1 MQVADLFARLSLKVD
16 KNSFTAA
23 DRLLGAAKAA
33 VTGLIAIKTV
43 TWFTGVVQSTLDL
56 AGKVHGLAQQT
67 GIAIEPLQQ
76 LGFAADQSGSSMDEL
91 AGAAKK
97 FALLINAANK
107 GGEEQLKVLKSLGPG
122 VMGALKAGRPF
133 EDVLGEIADRFK
145 SMPDGTAKT
154 ALAMKVFGKSG
165 AALIPLLNEGKDGIA
180 ALREEFVALG
190 AQMDSETIAQMEALG
205 DQQDKLKVAWQ
216 GIKNQ
221 IAIALLPAM
230 QSAATRALE
239 WAKAN
244 RELIA
249 SKVREYALRL
259 VEVLQRLAAFMPM
272 VWAGVKKI
280 ASALSWFIEHPELV
294 KTLIKMVIAFKLFQ
308 AATGAAR
315 RLGHFVD
322 HVKDLSAQLKLSID
336 MFRGWGKASA
346 TSIETVAAAT
356 NKGGAAFGKA
366 ATMADK
372 MAAATGPLLFML
384 YGISKAFE
392 AIQGGDP
399 FPMLSDG
406 LAKFIGW
413 IAAAVD
419 WIIEKIES
427 IPGAIRNAGKKV
439 LSIVPGAGAIF
450 GGGFGGGVPDEVKEM
465 LERKEKERKAGFH
478 NELKILRSAPV
489 VGDPAGFD
497 FERDSQRI
505 MPGTNPGAQIN
516 MGATNVTINA
526 PAGADAE
533 QFGRIARDEVDKA
546 IDAQAR
552 KMAAQL
558 EQ

>member
-16 KNSFTAA
+16 RQSFTAA
-23 DRLLGAAKAA
+23 DRLLGAAKTAI
-33 VTGLIAIKTV
+33 TGLVAIKTV

-76 LGFAADQSGSSMDEL
+76 LGFAADQSGSNMDEL

-97 FALLINAANK
+97 FALLIDAANK
-107 GGEEQLKVLKSLGPG
+107 GGEEQIKTLRKLGPS
-122 VMGALKAGRPF
+122 VMGALKSGRPF
-133 EDVLGEIADRFK
+133 EDVLGEIAERFK

-165 AALIPLLNEGKDGIA
+165 ASLIPLLNEGRDGIA
-180 ALREEFVALG
+180 ALRKEFVDLG

-239 WAKAN
+239 WVKAN

-249 SKVREYALRL
+249 TKVREYALKL
-259 VEVLQRLAAFMPM
+259 VEVLQRLSVFAGYAWAAI
-272 VWAGVKKI
+272 KKV
-280 ASALSWFIEHPELV
+280 AAVLSWFIEHPELV
-294 KTLIKMVIAFKLFQ
+294 KTLLKLVLAIKLFQ
-308 AATGAAR
+308 IATQSAR
-315 RLGHFVD
+315 RLGDFID
-322 HVKDLSAQLKLSID
+322 RIKDLSGQLKLSID

-346 TSIETVAAAT
+346 ASIEAVAAAT
-356 NKGGAAFGKA
+356 NKGGAAFGAA
-366 ATMADK
+366 ATTADK
-372 MAAATGPLLFML
+372 LAAATGPLMFAL

-399 FPMLSDG
+399 FPTLSDG

-419 WIIEKIES
+419 WIIKKIDS
-427 IPGAIRNAGKKV
+427 IPGAIKSAGKKV
-439 LSIVPGAGAIF
+439 LSLVPGAGAIF
-450 GGGFGGGVPDEVKEM
+450 GGGIGGVPDEARE
-465 LERKEKERKAGFH
+465 LLNRKENERKAKFH
-478 NELKILRSAPV
+478 NELKILRSAPM

-497 FERDSQRI
+497 FERDSSRI
-505 MPGTNPGAQIN
+505 VPGTNPGAQIN
-516 MGATNVTINA
+516 MGTTNLTINA
-526 PAGADAE
+526 PGADPE
-533 QFGRIARDEVDKA
+533 QLGRIARDEVDKA